1 MLSFQQGGQVVD
13 ILLMHLFTHQLWVQ
27 WDKKPNQPILKPFY
41 HSIHY
46 YRIHDI
52 GLRFRVRVFKTLA
65 L

>member
-13 ILLMHLFTHQLWVQ
+13 ILLMQFVYTSTLGSMRQ
-27 WDKKPNQPILKPFY
+27 KPNQQILKPFS
-41 HSIHY
+41 HSVHY

-52 GLRFRVRVFKTLA
+52 GLRFRVRVFKTWA